1 VLSNDRAPRAHGL
14 ELAIARGE
22 RGTDAA
28 KEKDADIMRF
38 RTFLTLIG
46 CALLGAVMFGQT
58 LSYDFDRSAN
68 FGGFKTYS
76 WVKGTNPLD
85 AINHQ
90 RVMGAIDAQ
99 LALKGLARVD
109 HNPDMLVA
117 YHATFDQ
124 DLRIDGFS
132 SGWGGYRFGG
142 MRNGTAT
149 VDEILVGTLAV
160 DLVDARSQSI
170 VWRGVASKEINPKVS
185 PEKREKNINK
195 AAEKLFKNYPPKR

>member
-1 VLSNDRAPRAHGL
+1 
-14 ELAIARGE
+14 
-22 RGTDAA
+22 
-28 KEKDADIMRF
+28 MRF
-38 RTFLTLIG
+38 RTFLTLTAF
-46 CALLGAVMFGQT
+46 ALLGAVMFAQNT
-58 LSYDFDRSAN
+58 SYDFDRSAN
-68 FGGFKTYS
+68 FAGFKTYS
-76 WVKGTNPLD
+76 WVKGTNLPD

-99 LALKGLARVD
+99 LVLKGLARVD

-117 YHATFDQ
+117 YHATFDE

-149 VDEILVGTLAV
+149 VDEIVVGTLAV
-160 DLVDARSQSI
+160 DLVDARRSSI
-170 VWRGVASKEINPKVS
+170 VWRGMATKEIDPKAS

-195 AAEKLFKNYPPKR
+195 AAEKLFKNYPPTR